1 MVNKFEAFGQ
11 SEALESNNKELPPG
25 AEEFVGEELKNFRA
39 EIEALQKDEK
49 MDSENLRRVD
59 AAELTEDDL
68 KIHQELDS
76 LLAKEKVS
84 SEEAEAFFEK
94 VRMHQFSAKLSNE
107 SRGFFSGYIAGQS
120 MALLKKS
127 GY

>member
-1 MVNKFEAFGQ
+1 MANKFEAFGQ
-11 SEALESNNKELPPG
+11 PEALENDNKELPPG

-68 KIHQELDS
+68 NIYQELNN
-76 LLAKEKVS
+76 LLAQEEVS
-84 SEEAEAFFEK
+84 NEETEAFFEK
-94 VRMHQFSAKLSNE
+94 VRMHQFSARLSNE